1 MSAWVLADGKHEAA
15 REVPRGP
22 LSPGRYLRLISH
34 LLLTVGKDSHV
45 WEILH
50 CNHYSDKPPIWMQRN
65 LKTLKLGHKELSR
78 KML

>member
-34 LLLTVGKDSHV
+34 LLLTVGEDTHV
-45 WEILH
+45 REILH
-50 CNHYSDKPPIWMQRN
+50 CYHYSDKPPKWMQRN